1 MQRQGLNIEE
11 VDHDQHCEQDQL
23 APLRGVTEEELDVFQ
38 DELAL
43 GDGEPAEQR
52 AHRPAPEPTTNE
64 ALCPLLRRSK
74 PLCVPGAVQHS
85 AEGDECGSGR
95 PQEHEGQGIEPT
107 LQISHAGLRR
117 PLTRQERRCRAAQE
131 NEEVEQIAKSFGP
144 SELFGSNDPEEEDHA
159 TRGAQRD
166 DRQQIARATRWK
178 DVYQHQRDRAAQHRR
193 ENQHRDD
200 GENRVDGEQH
210 ATLVYDAVG
219 RQDRHDHQ
227 RHHPRRM
234 QQRLTQ
240 LGEIQPQPV
249 HRRRDEQV
257 EVLGEE
263 EARERRDDVRQH
275 QDGYEGK
282 QNEPEDLARD
292 ERSQLFDS
300 AEIAQDEKQHAE
312 DACPERPSD
321 NDQND
326 ELAAAALGALFTQ
339 PLQRGPP
346 FGLPHVGERRLL
358 DHVPPNTS
366 TRSRTWAPPVSLRN
380 SSSRLASPAW
390 CWRRTSL
397 TVPAATVLPCW
408 MIAIWSHIASA
419 TSSVCVLMST
429 VPPRSTNCRKM
440 SLRSR
445 AALGSRPTIGSS
457 TTMHSGR

>member
-1 MQRQGLNIEE
+1 MSFRTNSRLATGSQRSSEPTVQRQNPPRMKR
-11 VDHDQHCEQDQL
+11 C
-23 APLRGVTEEELDVFQ
+23 APSCAFVNPCAYKARCSTAPRVTNAAAVVHRSMRGRGSSRPCKYPMTACDAHSLGRNGDVGPRRRMRKSSRLRN
-38 DELAL
+38 
-43 GDGEPAEQR
+43 P
-52 AHRPAPEPTTNE
+52 
-64 ALCPLLRRSK
+64 
-74 PLCVPGAVQHS
+74 
-85 AEGDECGSGR
+85 SGR
-95 PQEHEGQGIEPT
+95 ASCSGRMTRKRRITPPAAPNAMIDNR
-107 LQISHAGLRR
+107 SRVRRAGKMF
-117 PLTRQERRCRAAQE
+117 TSTS
-131 NEEVEQIAKSFGP
+131 V
-144 SELFGSNDPEEEDHA
+144 
-159 TRGAQRD
+159 T
-166 DRQQIARATRWK
+166 
-178 DVYQHQRDRAAQHRR
+178 AQH
-193 ENQHRDD
+193 
-200 GENRVDGEQH
+200 G
-210 ATLVYDAVG
+210 TLVHDAVG

-249 HRRRDEQV
+249 HRGRDEQV

-312 DACPERPSD
+312 DACPERPTD

-326 ELAAAALGALFTQ
+326 ELAAAALGALFPQ

-346 FGLPHVGERRLL
+346 FGLQHVGERRLL

-429 VPPRSTNCRKM
+429 VPPRPTNCRKM

>member
-64 ALCPLLRRSK
+64 ALCPFLRLRK
-74 PLCVPGAVQHS
+74 PLCVQGAVQHR
-85 AEGDECGSGR
+85 AERDEC
-95 PQEHEGQGIEPT
+95 EHGVQ
-107 LQISHAGLRR
+107 
-117 PLTRQERRCRAAQE
+117 
-131 NEEVEQIAKSFGP
+131 
-144 SELFGSNDPEEEDHA
+144 
-159 TRGAQRD
+159 
-166 DRQQIARATRWK
+166 
-178 DVYQHQRDRAAQHRR
+178 
-193 ENQHRDD
+193 
-200 GENRVDGEQH
+200 GEQH
-210 ATLVYDAVG
+210 ATLVHDAVG

-249 HRRRDEQV
+249 HRGRDEQV

-326 ELAAAALGALFTQ
+326 ELAAAALGALFPQ

-346 FGLPHVGERRLL
+346 FGLQHVGERRLL

-419 TSSVCVLMST
+419 TSRVCVLMST